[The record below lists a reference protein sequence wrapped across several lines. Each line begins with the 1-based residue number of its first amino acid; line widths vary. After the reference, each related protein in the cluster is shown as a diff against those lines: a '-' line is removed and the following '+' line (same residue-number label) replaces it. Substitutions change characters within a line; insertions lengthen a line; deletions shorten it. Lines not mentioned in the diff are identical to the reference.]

1 MIRRAFLAY
10 GLMLV
15 GLKRRAWAQL
25 RATRYAPLMRPIR
38 ISLDDVEMPWKPVSF
53 TAEAMAP
60 PMAAAAGRRVLI
72 NGVLF
77 RRSAPDHSAV
87 RGGRGAGASGSIEEL
102 SALCLTC
109 PHEQCQVDLISD
121 AAQLLDIT
129 GRPGHHPVFECGCHF
144 SVFDALADGA
154 RIAGETPRG
163 LYRFR
168 IGSVSRATVEIT
180 EVEADALSEV

>member
-1 MIRRAFLAY
+1 MIRRAFLGC

-15 GLKRRAWAQL
+15 GLTRRAWAQL
-25 RATRYAPLMRPIR
+25 PNIRYAPLSRPVR
-38 ISLDDVEMPWKPVSF
+38 IPAEQVATAWHMAPF

-60 PMAAAAGRRVLI
+60 SGAAAGRRVLI
-72 NGVLF
+72 SGVLF
-77 RRSAPDHSAV
+77 RRSAPDDRVSATA
-87 RGGRGAGASGSIEEL
+87 GGIGASGSMEEL

-121 AAQLLDIT
+121 PAQLLKIT
-129 GRPGHHPVFECGCHF
+129 GRYDHHPIFECGCHA
-144 SVFDALADGA
+144 SVFDALDDGA

-168 IGSVSRATVEIT
+168 IAGVRDGTVEIN
-180 EVEADALSEV
+180 EVEADALTEV